1 MTDRVMDRCG
11 VGWCLTKAQSLPG
24 LSRVWF
30 CFGARWSVTGRQ
42 APRLGSFRDVLYLGN
57 E

>member
-24 LSRVWF
+24 LSRVWVPL
-30 CFGARWSVTGRQ
+30 ARGGRL
-42 APRLGSFRDVLYLGN
+42 LGGKRQGWILLEMCSI
-57 E
+57 